1 MDTLWFLYTCA
12 LLAITLISCSLS
24 LAVWM
29 ATRRRDCLVSAAG
42 FIVYAFE
49 LAFIFFDEYART
61 KDDYPQNFDAPLTHP
76 IESAVLSII
85 FTGILWT
92 WMLMR
97 LHKHMDWRRVLA
109 PIAVYAVIAL
119 TLVPKD
125 GMSSTLQ
132 QWAYWLVRDLTLL
145 GSLLYALW
153 CYRHAV
159 SESERLDLARS
170 KRFFTFACVLVG
182 FIILED
188 TYMILFYRPT
198 LDNTLEAQFFWHLS
212 ERNISENILMVAC
225 AIQLLRKNQQVLSMY
240 FNHPPVGRSQ
250 TNSEP
255 LSYVEQPAQEGE
267 SVNATPP
274 AVTRSRRVLE
284 EARAERERQISN
296 ELESRILLYG
306 DEHGLSVR
314 ERDVLNLLIQGKD
327 TRNIASSLVISVG
340 TVKAHLSR
348 IYKKV
353 GVSGREEL
361 ARDFWSS

>member
-1 MDTLWFLYTCA
+1 
-12 LLAITLISCSLS
+12 
-24 LAVWM
+24 
-29 ATRRRDCLVSAAG
+29 
-42 FIVYAFE
+42 
-49 LAFIFFDEYART
+49 
-61 KDDYPQNFDAPLTHP
+61 
-76 IESAVLSII
+76 
-85 FTGILWT
+85 
-92 WMLMR
+92 
-97 LHKHMDWRRVLA
+97 
-109 PIAVYAVIAL
+109 
-119 TLVPKD
+119 
-125 GMSSTLQ
+125 
-132 QWAYWLVRDLTLL
+132 
-145 GSLLYALW
+145 
-153 CYRHAV
+153 
-159 SESERLDLARS
+159 
-170 KRFFTFACVLVG
+170 
-182 FIILED
+182 
-188 TYMILFYRPT
+188 MILFYRPT

-267 SVNATPP
+267 SVNATPS

-306 DEHGLSVR
+306 DEHGLSAR

-327 TRNIASSLVISVG
+327 ARNIASSLVISVG

>member
-61 KDDYPQNFDAPLTHP
+61 KYDYPQNFDAPLTHP

-109 PIAVYAVIAL
+109 PIAVYAVIVL

-132 QWAYWLVRDLTLL
+132 QWAYWLTRDLTLL
-145 GSLLYALW
+145 GSLLYAFW
-153 CYRHAV
+153 CYRHAA

-170 KRFFTFACVLVG
+170 KRFFKLACVLVG

-198 LDNTLEAQFFWHLS
+198 LDNSLEAQFFWHMS
-212 ERNISENILMVAC
+212 ERNISENLLMVAC
-225 AIQLLRKNQQVLSMY
+225 AVQLLRKNQQVLSMY
-240 FNHPPVGRSQ
+240 FNHPPVGTSAPTLDVAGGDDR
-250 TNSEP
+250 EP
-255 LSYVEQPAQEGE
+255 GGEDASCEGGR
-267 SVNATPP
+267 VQ
-274 AVTRSRRVLE
+274 RGRRMIE
-284 EARAERERQISN
+284 EARIERERQIAG
-296 ELESRILLYG
+296 ELDSRILLYS
-306 DEHGLSVR
+306 DERKLSAR
-314 ERDVLNLLIQGKD
+314 ERDVLKQLIQGKD